1 MKNSEVA
8 INFIQGRDAKGS
20 NFKSQG
26 GKLYSYSS
34 LLAEW
39 RGGTIIVYNDIANY
53 SNTSKRHWYYLR
65 TEAPKNRIKIEG

>member
-8 INFIQGRDAKGS
+8 IAFIQGRHALGS
-20 NFKSQG
+20 NFKSEN

-34 LLAEW
+34 VLAEW
-39 RGGTIIVYNDIANY
+39 RNGIIIVYEDIATF

-65 TEAPKNRIKIEG
+65 TQAQSYKLI